1 MSDIKKYQN
10 WPGLEEYTKE
20 FKEWIWKLFRK
31 VHARIGH
38 VEEQLAKVRET
49 SKVDYELIGNKT
61 PDQKYEYVLYETIT
75 GEEHGKIVIDPSVG
89 IHTVNWYDGSS
100 QTAEFTKVY
109 RWTGNRGEWA
119 SNVESKWKNC
129 LVFGNIIEIDGSIT
143 KCIWAGNKD
152 YIYETGA
159 VYWDEPE
166 FEGSERPPRINL

>member
-10 WPGLEEYTKE
+10 WSGLEEYTKE

-31 VHARIGH
+31 VQGRIGH
-38 VEEQLAKVRET
+38 VEEELAKVRET
-49 SKVDYELIGNKT
+49 SKVDYELVGNIT

-100 QTAEFTKVY
+100 QTAEFTKIY
-109 RWTGNRGEWA
+109 RWTGERGEWA
-119 SNVESKWKNC
+119 SNIESKWKNC
-129 LVFGNIIEIDGSIT
+129 LVFGNIIEIDGTIT
-143 KCIWAGNKD
+143 KCIWAGNKE
-152 YIYETGA
+152 YEYKEG

-166 FEGSERPPRINL
+166 FEGSERP